1 MTTRSHILMLGVTL
15 ALGACGN
22 LTVPDYNAA
31 SVSSLQSNASA
42 AALGTAAV
50 GVLAASRDM
59 NTSFLQSYVVVA
71 GEQGREGINLDPS
84 NGEDVQQALQKPLG
98 SAEPNYAGWQGAY
111 KMIRQ
116 ANVLLHA
123 LDSTSSISDQ
133 QKATVRGFTQT
144 MKALSFMRLNL
155 VFSKSGSPVAVDVA
169 TDAAPPA
176 IANDS
181 AVKLYIIALLDS
193 ALTQLQGG
201 SATLPFGLTS
211 GFAGFTTASDLAK
224 FNRALRARQ
233 SVYMSD
239 WNGALQALALS
250 FISSSAPLSLGVY
263 DVYSLNAGDRS
274 NPLYDPTC
282 RQLFSISQNR
292 TEAQKQVDGVTLD
305 QRYLDKIRDIPAKI
319 SNQIPVDA
327 CFKMYATAAAPLAII
342 RNEELFLLRAEARL
356 QTGDR
361 PGALADDNFIRTNSG
376 KLAAIADLGPDPSP
390 TPALT
395 GDLLLDDILYNRR
408 YSLIWEQ
415 GVRWADARRYNFL
428 AKLPKALPAH
438 VVYPYFPLPTDE
450 CVPRSPAPAGC
461 TAPTPF

>member
-1 MTTRSHILMLGVTL
+1 
-15 ALGACGN
+15 
-22 LTVPDYNAA
+22 
-31 SVSSLQSNASA
+31 
-42 AALGTAAV
+42 
-50 GVLAASRDM
+50 
-59 NTSFLQSYVVVA
+59 
-71 GEQGREGINLDPS
+71 EGINPDPS

-193 ALTQLQGG
+193 ALTQLQAG

-233 SVYMSD
+233 SVY
-239 WNGALQALALS
+239 
-250 FISSSAPLSLGVY
+250 
-263 DVYSLNAGDRS
+263 
-274 NPLYDPTC
+274 
-282 RQLFSISQNR
+282 
-292 TEAQKQVDGVTLD
+292 
-305 QRYLDKIRDIPAKI
+305 
-319 SNQIPVDA
+319 
-327 CFKMYATAAAPLAII
+327 
-342 RNEELFLLRAEARL
+342 
-356 QTGDR
+356 
-361 PGALADDNFIRTNSG
+361 
-376 KLAAIADLGPDPSP
+376 
-390 TPALT
+390 
-395 GDLLLDDILYNRR
+395 
-408 YSLIWEQ
+408 
-415 GVRWADARRYNFL
+415 
-428 AKLPKALPAH
+428 
-438 VVYPYFPLPTDE
+438 
-450 CVPRSPAPAGC
+450 
-461 TAPTPF
+461 